1 MMKLD
6 VIIGCLPTCVDLLL
20 NDQFN
25 SNKDLFGK
33 SQKNFSASCERG
45 SFFYDFM
52 VLRVFI

>member
-1 MMKLD
+1 MKLD

-52 VLRVFI
+52 VLRVVI